1 MCCKITDNLSKKV
14 CIVAQI
20 SMHYATCYVMLLTVC
35 VTMYILYNEG
45 GIWIETVYFNFAWII
60 QRLQT
65 KDSVGCI
72 YLVSN
77 HHEPG

>member
-20 SMHYATCYVMLLTVC
+20 STYALCNLLCYATYSLC
-35 VTMYILYNEG
+35 TMYILYNEG

-77 HHEPG
+77 HEPG